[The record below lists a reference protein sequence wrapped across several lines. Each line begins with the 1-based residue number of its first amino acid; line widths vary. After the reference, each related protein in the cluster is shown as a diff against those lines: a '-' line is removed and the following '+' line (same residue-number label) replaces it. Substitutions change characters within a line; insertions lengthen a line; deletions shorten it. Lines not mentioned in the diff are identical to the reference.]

1 MKSNLTKGKNNMS
14 YYYEKDAPDLL
25 LVTKKQLDKLWDNA
39 EAIAPNVSEFEE
51 WNHDVKN
58 NINGMGG
65 ESKIKSG
72 DYYIVKAIKKITIN
86 KREK

>member
-1 MKSNLTKGKNNMS
+1 MKSNLKEEKSNMS

-51 WNHDVKN
+51 WNNDVTN
-58 NINGMGG
+58 NIDEMGT

-72 DYYIVKAIKKITIN
+72 DYYIIKAIKKITIN
-86 KREK
+86 KR